1 MVFPREQVEGL
12 RSYLTGRGSGQTDL
26 MIEDYAGNEGMER
39 LALGKQAVQ
48 HVGAKSSRGDNQI
61 NAMSTWAFHFEEYDK
76 VSLFGNSLY
85 EES

>member
-1 MVFPREQVEGL
+1 
-12 RSYLTGRGSGQTDL
+12 
-26 MIEDYAGNEGMER
+26 MIFMK
-39 LALGKQAVQ
+39 LILC
-48 HVGAKSSRGDNQI
+48 VGSRGDNQI